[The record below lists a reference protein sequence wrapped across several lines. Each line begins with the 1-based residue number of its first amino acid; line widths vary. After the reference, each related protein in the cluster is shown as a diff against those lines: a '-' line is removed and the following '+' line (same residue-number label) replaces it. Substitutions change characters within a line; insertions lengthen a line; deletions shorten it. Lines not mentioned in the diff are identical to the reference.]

1 MSYIPPLTKPVL
13 FQHLELCPIC
23 SMSSMF
29 ELLGTL
35 YEILTIDK
43 TNVVLKV
50 ILLSIFIWH
59 Q

>member
-1 MSYIPPLTKPVL
+1 
-13 FQHLELCPIC
+13 
-23 SMSSMF
+23 MSSMF